1 MILAGDVGGTKT
13 NVALFG
19 GSGDRL
25 TLIRRASYRSRE
37 HDGLRPILDEFL
49 GGTGAD
55 VRGACI
61 GIAGPVCVP
70 WCTHTL
76 WMMRHSSP
84 RFS

>member
-49 GGTGAD
+49 GAHHRCELQLALLGCD
-55 VRGACI
+55 LKERG
-61 GIAGPVCVP
+61 G
-70 WCTHTL
+70 L
-76 WMMRHSSP
+76 
-84 RFS
+84 